1 MVFPTI
7 SAWQNSKT
15 DWSVVRRRNA
25 EHKPQAALT
34 TSKTLSFQ
42 LTSHSSC
49 SLMALFRSHF
59 TWLVCMAQFALC
71 MSSTSLLFYMYSR
84 FPKYTPVPWACV
96 SHSSF
101 HHSLCLAVRCLML
114 IFQWWWWWKSIWPCP
129 SSTLLPPF
137 YTHYSS
143 GTAQELLDAEPKV
156 TFISQQHLA
165 LLTLSSFV
173 RSNAFPGSVTVL
185 LMFFWSLCTP
195 KFNYFLGI
203 SIWRALHYFHDAKF
217 LNGVHKALCIWP
229 LFIFPTP
236 SIMIPLAPQAPGIMG
251 YFRIMAYAMLSLDP
265 VITLALC
272 LLDIYSFLDLTSSRS
287 NVAIPVWLFLRWTIC
302 GIF

>member
-15 DWSVVRRRNA
+15 DWSVVRRCNA

-71 MSSTSLLFYMYSR
+71 TSSTSLLFYMSSR

-101 HHSLCLAVRCLML
+101 HHSLCPAVRCLML
-114 IFQWWWWWKSIWPCP
+114 IFQWWWWWKSIWPFP
-129 SSTLLPPF
+129 SSTLLPLSTP
-137 YTHYSS
+137 TTPVELPKSS
-143 GTAQELLDAEPKV
+143 
-156 TFISQQHLA
+156 
-165 LLTLSSFV
+165 
-173 RSNAFPGSVTVL
+173 
-185 LMFFWSLCTP
+185 W
-195 KFNYFLGI
+195 
-203 SIWRALHYFHDAKF
+203 
-217 LNGVHKALCIWP
+217 
-229 LFIFPTP
+229 
-236 SIMIPLAPQAPGIMG
+236 
-251 YFRIMAYAMLSLDP
+251 MLSLKS
-265 VITLALC
+265 
-272 LLDIYSFLDLTSSRS
+272 LLSLSNIWHCRLFPPFCQIQCFPWFCDCSPDVFLIPLYS
-287 NVAIPVWLFLRWTIC
+287 
-302 GIF
+302 